1 MPLRRREGRVDAWF
15 LERAPWTA
23 AFLAVL
29 ASIPGLW
36 LPFLSDDWAQIEAVG
51 RCPVARTPFGDFRP
65 LYMTTLWLDRRI
77 GGLSPTLFHLTNV
90 LWIAATA
97 ALVVILARR
106 YTGDGRLALATGLIF
121 ALHPFHVE
129 NAAWIGARSDPV
141 FAVPFLLAAVFYDR
155 WRVKASGLP
164 LLALLSFE
172 AALLAKESAVTLPLF
187 LLVIAL
193 LDPTRRPARGEWWR
207 GYSTLALVAGAH
219 FLLLRTWV
227 LGGAGRTLLGGF
239 GPGWVKHGL
248 GLAAAAILPVH
259 VEILAARPVLYGT
272 LALSVLALLLL
283 VARLRSKRIPPEALA
298 GAATF
303 GVLLLPCV
311 VGFQER
317 YLFLPVAASSLFL
330 ASLVRAVRG
339 RWAVLLFSVLIAGW
353 AYGCFVQWNAWQDA
367 AIASRRLVED
377 LVRVSLDSGTREIV
391 IANAPFR
398 VHGGSVAGD
407 LGAALRLSGGRPV
420 PVRCSA
426 YVSYPTP
433 DADLLDGPPSVS
445 IRKPPPYAEV
455 VLHVRE
461 DPFSH
466 FIGPRPLQG
475 AVLSQREGSIVFEAE
490 GMVRIRVLPDPE
502 RGRAAYAWVG
512 GHLMR
517 LFGAAGPDP
526 AERDKLDRAHRRS
539 RASAEKR
546 ERRPVLEVEGGEI
559 AGSDRQ
565 SRDRY
570 RPAEVRSPW
579 KKPRDAPARLHP

>member
-1 MPLRRREGRVDAWF
+1 M
-15 LERAPWTA
+15 
-23 AFLAVL
+23 
-29 ASIPGLW
+29 
-36 LPFLSDDWAQIEAVG
+36 PFLSDDWAQIDAVERG
-51 RCPVARTPFGDFRP
+51 PVARTPFGDFRP
-65 LYMTTLWLDRRI
+65 LYMAMLWLERRI
-77 GGLSPTLFHLTNV
+77 GGLSPSFFHFTNL
-90 LWIAATA
+90 LWIVATA

-106 YTGDGRLALATGLIF
+106 YTGDRLLALMTGLIF

-129 NAAWIGARSDPV
+129 NAAWTGACDPV
-141 FAVPFLLAAVFYDR
+141 FAAPFLLAALFYDR
-155 WRVKASGLP
+155 WRTKASGLP
-164 LLALLSFE
+164 FLALLSFE

-193 LDPTRRPARGEWWR
+193 LDPSRRPRRVEWWR

-259 VEILAARPVLYGT
+259 VEILAARPVLCGV
-272 LALSVLALLLL
+272 LALSVLALILLL
-283 VARLRSKRIPPEALA
+283 ARFRSKRIPPEALA

-339 RWAVLLFSVLIAGW
+339 RGAVLLFSVLIAGW
-353 AYGCFVQWNAWQDA
+353 AYGCFVQWNAWQQA

-398 VHGGSVAGD
+398 VRGGSVAGD
-407 LGAALRLSGGRPV
+407 MGAALRLSGGRPV

-433 DADLLDGPPSVS
+433 DSDFLDGPASAS
-445 IRKPPPYAEV
+445 IRRPPPYAEV
-455 VLHVRE
+455 VLRVRE
-461 DPFSH
+461 GPFSH
-466 FIGPRPLQG
+466 FIGPRPLEG
-475 AVLSQREGSIVFEAE
+475 DSLVQREGSIVLEAE
-490 GMVRIRVLPDPE
+490 GIVRIRVLPDPE
-502 RGRAAYAWVG
+502 RGRAAYAWVA
-512 GHLMR
+512 GHLAR
-517 LFGAAGPDP
+517 LFGPGD
-526 AERDKLDRAHRRS
+526 
-539 RASAEKR
+539 
-546 ERRPVLEVEGGEI
+546 
-559 AGSDRQ
+559 
-565 SRDRY
+565 
-570 RPAEVRSPW
+570 
-579 KKPRDAPARLHP
+579 